1 MGKEIPVF
9 SVSKTDEAGDK
20 LIYCRV
26 FCQREEPPPLRL
38 LLDFLKSKS
47 QVPLVPKMDPEA
59 LEDWSW
65 VQIALGYHRDRKPI
79 QIFCVRNQGTYQ
91 DVFEQEQ
98 TGFSKQL
105 SAFGDQEAEL
115 AREFV
120 VRAKF
125 ILTAQL
131 SKNDITDE
139 GYDFNGWI
147 LEFFQDNCTGIVQI
161 DEQGFFSPK
170 GELIVNL
177 QNDPDEDFSV
187 PQIKPSKDNG
197 S

>member
-9 SVSKTDEAGDK
+9 SVTKTDEDGEEV
-20 LIYCRV
+20 IYCRV
-26 FCQREEPPPLRL
+26 FCQREEPAPLRL

-47 QVPLVPKMDPEA
+47 QVPLVPKMDPEG

-65 VQIALGYHRDRKPI
+65 AQISLGYHREQKPI
-79 QIFCVRNQGTYQ
+79 QLFCVRNRGSYK

-98 TGFSKQL
+98 AGFTAQL

-125 ILTAQL
+125 ILTARL
-131 SKNDITDE
+131 IKNDITDE

-147 LEFFQDNCTGIVQI
+147 LEFFQDNCNGIVQI
-161 DEQGFFSPK
+161 DGQGFFSPK
-170 GELIVNL
+170 GDLVVNM
-177 QNDPDEDFSV
+177 QEDPEEDFT
-187 PQIKPSKDNG
+187 KPEIQPS
-197 S
+197 

>member
-9 SVSKTDEAGDK
+9 SVTKTNEEGEQV
-20 LIYCRV
+20 IYCRV

-59 LEDWSW
+59 LDDWSW
-65 VQIALGYHRDRKPI
+65 AHVTLGYHREQKPI
-79 QIFCVRNQGTYQ
+79 QLFCVRNQGTYQ

-98 TGFSKQL
+98 AGFSGQL

-125 ILTAQL
+125 ILTARL
-131 SKNDITDE
+131 IKNDITDE

-147 LEFFQDNCTGIVQI
+147 LEFFQENCTGLVQI
-161 DEQGFFSPK
+161 DGQGFFSPK
-170 GELIVNL
+170 GELIVDM
-177 QNDPDEDFSV
+177 QNDPEEDFTK
-187 PQIKPSKDNG
+187 PQIQPS
-197 S
+197 ST

>member
-1 MGKEIPVF
+1 MAKEIPVF
-9 SVSKTDEAGDK
+9 SVTKTDESDEEV
-20 LIYCRV
+20 IYCRV
-26 FCQREEPPPLRL
+26 FCQREEPAPLRL

-59 LEDWSW
+59 LDDWSW
-65 VQIALGYHRDRKPI
+65 LHISLGYHREKKPI
-79 QIFCVRNQGTYQ
+79 QLFCVRNRGSYK

-98 TGFSKQL
+98 EGFSGQL

-125 ILTAQL
+125 ILTARL
-131 SKNDITDE
+131 TKNDITDE

-147 LEFFQDNCTGIVQI
+147 LEFFQDNCNGIVQI
-161 DEQGFFSPK
+161 DGQGFFSPK
-170 GELIVNL
+170 GELVVDM
-177 QNDPDEDFSV
+177 QDDPGEDFTK
-187 PQIKPSKDNG
+187 PQIQPS
-197 S
+197 

>member
-9 SVSKTDEAGDK
+9 SVTKTDEDGEEV
-20 LIYCRV
+20 IYCRV
-26 FCQREEPPPLRL
+26 FCQREEPAPLRL

-47 QVPLVPKMDPEA
+47 QVPLVPKMDPEG

-65 VQIALGYHRDRKPI
+65 AQISLGYHREQKPI
-79 QIFCVRNQGTYQ
+79 QLFCVRDRGSYK

-98 TGFSKQL
+98 AGFTARL

-125 ILTAQL
+125 ILTARL
-131 SKNDITDE
+131 IKNDITDE

-147 LEFFQDNCTGIVQI
+147 LEFFQDNCNGIVQI
-161 DEQGFFSPK
+161 DGQGFFSPK
-170 GELIVNL
+170 GDLVVNMQELSLIH
-177 QNDPDEDFSV
+177 
-187 PQIKPSKDNG
+187 I
-197 S
+197 